1 MALMVGLGPGAWAAD
16 GEDCRAL
23 RQQRDAL
30 AAAAMEQEMALARW
44 FRERLCPRLSAQ
56 AEQAN
61 ARDGVY
67 APMDYGAWSRCR
79 LEAERQLERSHPV
92 RYRNLQGFTYYTQQG
107 ANLARQADDLTRQ
120 RQAMACP

>member
-1 MALMVGLGPGAWAAD
+1 
-16 GEDCRAL
+16 
-23 RQQRDAL
+23 
-30 AAAAMEQEMALARW
+30 MALARW
-44 FRERLCPRLSAQ
+44 FRERLCPRLSVQ

-67 APMDYGAWSRCR
+67 VPMDYGAWSRCR

-92 RYRNLQGFTYYTQQG
+92 RYRILQGFTFYTQQG